1 MFYLNGKFITEDKAK
16 ISVLEPGFLFGLGLF
31 ETMRAYNSKIVYLKQ
46 HFVRLRRSCRLISIR
61 LTHLDSQLEE
71 IIKRLVEMH
80 GFRDAHVRLVV
91 WAGAGKNNILVMV
104 RKYKPPILKGRY
116 RGFSACVSPFR
127 QAENSFFARIKTTN
141 RLFYELGRQA
151 AKDGGFNE
159 AIILNTHG
167 YLAEGSRSNIFF
179 VKDNEIFTPALSCG
193 CLDGITRKVIFDLA
207 RDSKFR
213 VDEGNFTLRDL
224 HEADEAFFTN
234 SLIGVMPLTSLERRK
249 LGSGTAGRLTKF
261 FMREYN
267 AMLENGN

>member
-1 MFYLNGKFITEDKAK
+1 MVYLNGRFVTEDKAK

-46 HFVRLRRSCRLISIR
+46 HFARLRRSCRLINIR
-61 LTHLDSQLEE
+61 FSYFDNQLEE

-80 GFRDAHVRLVV
+80 GLQDAYVRLTV
-91 WAGAGKNNILVMV
+91 WTGEGKNNILVMI
-104 RKYKPPILKGRY
+104 RKYKSPILKGRY

-127 QAENSFFARIKTTN
+127 QTENSFFARLKTTN

-151 AKDGGFNE
+151 AKDEGFNE
-159 AIILNTHG
+159 AVILNSRG
-167 YLAEGSRSNIFF
+167 YLAEGTRGNIFF
-179 VKDNEIFTPALSCG
+179 VKDKEIFTPALSCG

-207 RDSKFR
+207 RDSKLR

-224 HEADEAFFTN
+224 HEANEAFFTN

-249 LGSGTAGRLTKF
+249 LGPGTAGRLTKF
-261 FMREYN
+261 FMRKYN
-267 AMLENGN
+267 ALLKNGS